1 MLGFRTQAPEILR
14 LCGHSHVTC
23 LAAGSSPIRDA
34 ERLQTGNAQC
44 LQLGLSGLA
53 AVRLSSEESRH
64 HAAKI
69 HWTWLA
75 LWKGG
80 GPERGIAGTFLFV
93 LVGDR
98 LYHWAFGAGTTW
110 LSVDLGH
117 FLIDAIALAM
127 FAAKTLIPPE
137 ALVDAA
143 FLGELALDGRL
154 RAVRGILPATLA
166 A

>member
-1 MLGFRTQAPEILR
+1 MLEMVWQSKALIQWYAL
-14 LCGHSHVTC
+14 
-23 LAAGSSPIRDA
+23 
-34 ERLQTGNAQC
+34 
-44 LQLGLSGLA
+44 LGLIA
-53 AVRLSSEESRH
+53 
-64 HAAKI
+64 
-69 HWTWLA
+69 LA

-127 FAAKTLIPPE
+127 FASIA
-137 ALVDAA
+137 
-143 FLGELALDGRL
+143 L
-154 RAVRGILPATLA
+154 RANRVYPLWLASFQLMTVISHPVRAINPRTVEGVYAILNYAPSYLELLVFGLGIVAHLQRQARFGPYRSWQSC
-166 A
+166 